1 MDSEKLFQVGEFIE
15 KFNTLTGQELPCGP
29 IYQSV
34 GLEKH
39 TRRRHPDLIA
49 RLQDIP
55 AVILSPDYVGTHP
68 SEAKSIELVKY
79 IDANVMVCI
88 KLDQKNDYLY
98 VASVYEITE
107 SKLQNRLRSGR
118 SKVY

>member
-1 MDSEKLFQVGEFIE
+1 M
-15 KFNTLTGQELPCGP
+15 
-29 IYQSV
+29 

-39 TRRRHPDLIA
+39 TRRRHPDPIA
-49 RLQDIP
+49 RLQDSP
-55 AVILSPDYVGTHP
+55 AVILSPDYGGTSP
-68 SEAKSIELVKY
+68 SEAKSLELVKY

-118 SKVY
+118 LKVY